1 MSRLY
6 DVTITFDPKDFKET
20 TEVEAVGISG
30 EFLFYKSGL
39 TGHTDETGMIDCEE
53 KIPPAKYVDGLDS
66 IGGLF
71 YEAMTKNV
79 DNIYEVT
86 L

>member
-6 DVTITFDPKDFKET
+6 DVTITFDPKNFKEN

-53 KIPPAKYVDGLDS
+53 KFLPGTIKLLLSCKPCIK
-66 IGGLF
+66 LF
-71 YEAMTKNV
+71 LICRN
-79 DNIYEVT
+79 
-86 L
+86 

>member
-30 EFLFYKSGL
+30 EFLFYKRLDLPSLLYIIL
-39 TGHTDETGMIDCEE
+39 T
-53 KIPPAKYVDGLDS
+53 
-66 IGGLF
+66 
-71 YEAMTKNV
+71 
-79 DNIYEVT
+79 
-86 L
+86 